1 MSTDQAK
8 SVIDRLAGVVWEI
21 EPSKTPMPTI
31 GPEMAR
37 GIALAQ
43 EITLADDQTA
53 SQKKSRSKKNAVE
66 AETSEH

>member
-8 SVIDRLAGVVWEI
+8 SVIDRLVGVVWEI

-31 GPEMAR
+31 GPDMAHS
-37 GIALAQ
+37 IAVVD
-43 EITLADDQTA
+43 ED
-53 SQKKSRSKKNAVE
+53 SGSSKKSRTKKNAVE

>member
-31 GPEMAR
+31 GPDMAR
-37 GIALAQ
+37 GIALA
-43 EITLADDQTA
+43 DDQTGL
-53 SQKKSRSKKNAVE
+53 QKKSRTKKNAE
-66 AETSEH
+66 AEH